1 MVRSADDEETA
12 LIDHIGVLL
21 WRAAADWKSRMQ
33 EEMVSRGFPWHGEA
47 RGEVLAHVGPSGT
60 SQSVLAERMGMT
72 KQAVQQLVDQLVA
85 ERVVKRVPDPAD
97 GRAKRIE
104 LTALG
109 RRDFAERN
117 KVKRAI
123 ERRYRKTLGDNRFAQ
138 LEKALRML
146 TDEE

>member
-1 MVRSADDEETA
+1 MVKSLDADVV
-12 LIDHIGVLL
+12 LIDHIGLLL
-21 WRAAADWKSRMQ
+21 WQAAADWRSRMQ

-47 RGEVLAHVGPSGT
+47 RGEVLAHIGPSGT
-60 SQSVLAERMGMT
+60 SQSVLAERMGIT

-85 ERVVKRVPDPAD
+85 DRVVKRVPDPDD

-109 RRDFAERN
+109 RRDFTERN

-123 ERRYRKTLGDNRFAQ
+123 ERRYRKKLGDNRFAQ

-146 TDEE
+146 IDEA

>member
-1 MVRSADDEETA
+1 MVRSIDDDDDA
-12 LIDHIGVLL
+12 MIDHIGMLL
-21 WRAAADWKSRMQ
+21 WRAAADWRSRMQ
-33 EEMVSRGFPWHGEA
+33 EEMVDRGFPWHGEA
-47 RGEVLAHVGPSGT
+47 RGEVLAHIGPSGT

-85 ERVVKRVPDPAD
+85 ERVVKRVPDPED

-104 LTALG
+104 FTALG
-109 RRDFAERN
+109 RRDLLERS

-146 TDEE
+146 TEEG

>member
-1 MVRSADDEETA
+1 MVKSVDDNSAT
-12 LIDHIGVLL
+12 LIDHVGLLL
-21 WRAAADWKSRMQ
+21 WRAAHDWKSRMQ
-33 EEMVSRGFPWHGEA
+33 EEMVGRGFPWHGEA

-60 SQSVLAERMGMT
+60 SQAVLAERMGMT

-85 ERVVKRVPDPAD
+85 ERVVKRVPDADD

-123 ERRYRKTLGDNRFAQ
+123 ERRYRRTLGDNRFAQ
-138 LEKALRML
+138 LQKALRML
-146 TDEE
+146 TEEG

>member
-1 MVRSADDEETA
+1 MVKSRDDDDIV
-12 LIDHIGVLL
+12 LMDHIGVLL
-21 WRAAADWKSRMQ
+21 SRAAADWKSRMQ
-33 EEMVSRGFPWHGEA
+33 EEMVGRGFPWHGEA
-47 RGEVLAHVGPSGT
+47 RGEVLAHIGPSGT

-85 ERVVKRVPDPAD
+85 ERVVKRVPDRED

-109 RRDFAERN
+109 RRDFVERN

-146 TDEE
+146 TEDG